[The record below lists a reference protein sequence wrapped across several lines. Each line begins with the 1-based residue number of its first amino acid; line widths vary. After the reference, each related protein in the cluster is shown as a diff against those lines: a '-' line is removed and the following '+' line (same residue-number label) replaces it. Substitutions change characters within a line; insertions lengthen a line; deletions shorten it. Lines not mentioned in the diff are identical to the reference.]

1 MISIATLAG
10 GASARYYTRADGC
23 ERELLQEIA
32 VPDERA
38 LARDRQA
45 GTVGYY
51 VNGRDLPGEW
61 TGRGAQALGL
71 SGRLTAE
78 DARVLQDLLEGHH
91 RDQQLA
97 RPVWRR
103 DDSGARV
110 DVRRAGFDVTFSA
123 PKSVSTLMAL
133 ADPAVVEQ
141 VLAAHRHAAAEALA
155 LLENLSARAAR
166 GHQGDGQLAPRIGTD
181 GFVAAAFTHT
191 TSRALDPQ
199 LHTHVVIANLAR
211 GTDGRWSALDSRTLH
226 REATTASYLYQHR
239 LRAELTE
246 RLGVSW
252 TGIDRGVAEVAG
264 IPLGVRRE
272 FSTRRRQ
279 IEHALEQTPEPA
291 TQRGRAR
298 HLAAQAACLLTRTAK
313 RRQPVAQLRLQWQ
326 ERAAAAG
333 FSAKDLTTLL
343 DHPSPPPPP
352 GQMDDALGRVLSPE
366 GVTREAATFGQGAL
380 LRELISQ
387 LPPGVATST
396 SELLAATSAAVRTDQ
411 VVPVI
416 TADGRAYTT
425 QDLLETEAAALTLAT
440 RTGPALG
447 RLDPRQV
454 AAIVARAKGLRG
466 EQQQM
471 TFALLT
477 SGRAVEVVT
486 GPAGCGKTAGL
497 AVAAD
502 AWHAAGITVTGTA
515 VAALTAQ
522 GLEQAS
528 GVPAVSLTRTLTQP
542 DRHVPTGGVLLV
554 DEAGMIGTRQ
564 LHTLLTLAAER
575 DCKVVLVG
583 DPQQLPEL
591 QAGGMFARLTREPTA
606 LVLDGHHRQQHP
618 WERDALERLRDGDTI
633 TALEIYRQHERLHTS
648 HEADQ
653 IRAAAVTAYLTSRAQ
668 HADPWQTVLLAST
681 RDDVQVLNEQVRD
694 RLQAAGQLG
703 RRELRID
710 TDEGQIGFR
719 QGDQVLVTRNDHA
732 LGLLNGTTAIVFAL
746 QPDGLILRTTSG
758 RDVRVERAWLQ
769 EGCLDHGYAM
779 TLHKAQGRT
788 VHTALVVGGDSLSSQ
803 AGYVGLS
810 RGTHANHLFLTTRDV
825 HDLTTDCGHAAQHRP
840 PSRVVRPSP
849 LTRDARQ
856 RLASELLRRETQRL
870 RRYSQPHRE
879 LPEDRAAAIGRR
891 GR

>member
-1 MISIATLAG
+1 VISVATLAG

-61 TGRGAQALGL
+61 TGRGVQALGL

-78 DARVLQDLLEGHH
+78 DARVLQELLEGHH
-91 RDQQLA
+91 RGEQLV

-211 GTDGRWSALDSRTLH
+211 GGDGRWSALDSRTLH

-252 TGIDRGVAEVAG
+252 TGIDRGVAEVDG

-291 TQRGRAR
+291 NRERGRAR
-298 HLAAQAACLLTRTAK
+298 HLAAQAACLLARPAK
-313 RRQPVAQLRLQWQ
+313 HRQPAVQLRLQWQ

-352 GQMDDALGRVLSPE
+352 GLMDDVLGRVLSPE
-366 GVTREAATFGQGAL
+366 GVTRETATFGQGEL

-387 LPPGVATST
+387 LPPGVATSA
-396 SELLAATSAAVRTDQ
+396 SELVAAASAAVRTDQ

-471 TFALLT
+471 AFALLT

-528 GVPAVSLTRTLTQP
+528 GAPAVSLTRTLTQP

-554 DEAGMIGTRQ
+554 GEAGMIGTRQ
-564 LHTLLTLAAER
+564 LHMLLTSAAER

-591 QAGGMFARLTREPTA
+591 EAGGMFARLTREPTA
-606 LVLDGHHRQQHP
+606 LVLDGHHRQQHS

-668 HADPWQTVLLAST
+668 HRDPWQTVLLAST
-681 RDDVQVLNEQVRD
+681 REDVRVLNEQVRD
-694 RLQAAGQLG
+694 WLQVGGQLG
-703 RRELRID
+703 KRELAVD
-710 TDEGQIGFR
+710 TDAGPIGFR
-719 QGDQVLVTRNDHA
+719 QGEQVLITRNDHA
-732 LGLLNGTTAIVFAL
+732 LGLLNGTTGTVTAL
-746 QPDGLILRTTSG
+746 HPDGLTLRTTSG
-758 RDVRVERAWLQ
+758 KSA
-769 EGCLDHGYAM
+769 A
-779 TLHKAQGRT
+779 
-788 VHTALVVGGDSLSSQ
+788 SS
-803 AGYVGLS
+803 
-810 RGTHANHLFLTTRDV
+810 
-825 HDLTTDCGHAAQHRP
+825 
-840 PSRVVRPSP
+840 
-849 LTRDARQ
+849 
-856 RLASELLRRETQRL
+856 
-870 RRYSQPHRE
+870 
-879 LPEDRAAAIGRR
+879 RR
-891 GR
+891 GCRKVGSTTATP